1 MPKSND
7 CTRCESE
14 FALSLI
20 STTASSPQYAVSRSR
35 SQHNF
40 LHISDDLRTPFD
52 QSKTIAT
59 TVGCVCLSWRN
70 IAWSTPQLWNYI
82 STSEFYELPY
92 KIPSFAEQ
100 AVLSGTLPLHL
111 SHLRCFDE
119 VLPVQLLEELRP
131 HAARW
136 EFLEIGALHSVLDAI
151 PVIDLP
157 NLDEAHLALMSPS
170 RSGSLYFLAGASA
183 LRRLSVKMV
192 QDPTD
197 DGFHP
202 EMLQIPPFS
211 SLVYLTLSLP
221 MSD

>member
-1 MPKSND
+1 M
-7 CTRCESE
+7 
-14 FALSLI
+14 
-20 STTASSPQYAVSRSR
+20 
-35 SQHNF
+35 
-40 LHISDDLRTPFD
+40 
-52 QSKTIAT
+52 
-59 TVGCVCLSWRN
+59 GCVCLSWRN